1 MKYVNIYVT
10 ESRYGGAEE
19 GGWYYTAGE
28 PVECAGQFSQHDDA
42 IALADKIRGQLKD
55 PETYHMGV
63 NSNDG
68 ADADGNGDDNYLT
81 VGGAWGYSRMK
92 VLVQDHPPKPYP
104 SERPFYN

>member
-55 PETYHMGV
+55 PETYHIGV
-63 NSNDG
+63 NS
-68 ADADGNGDDNYLT
+68 
-81 VGGAWGYSRMK
+81 MK